1 MPAIINKAD
10 TRKTVRDASDDMAKA
25 GIDGAAA
32 GREMACDASEA
43 RGGAVRKSLAAIGRE
58 ATRKNAGAA
67 EQTLQETAA
76 ALRGTMERPAE
87 TLSSVAGTSLEM
99 SERADEQLARMS
111 ALRDKASRELA
122 ARTQRNLGVMIG
134 TGTKLADGYQAIM
147 REWAD
152 YTRAAMQCNIDGMN
166 RIMRARTPQDLMT
179 AQRELINAEVQ
190 VMLNSG
196 VRISEATLRIASD
209 AVQSIPGRTK

>member
-32 GREMACDASEA
+32 GRETACDASVA
-43 RGGAVRKSLAAIGRE
+43 RGEAVRKSMAAIGRE
-58 ATRKNAGAA
+58 VTRKNAEAA

-99 SERADEQLARMS
+99 SERADEQLAQMS
-111 ALRDKASRELA
+111 ALRDKAFRELA

-134 TGTKLADGYQAIM
+134 TGTKLADGCQAIM

-166 RIMRARTPQDLMT
+166 RIMRARTPQDLMA
-179 AQRELINAEVQ
+179 AQSELLNAEVR
-190 VMLNSG
+190 VMLNSSVRGTVNLIG
-196 VRISEATLRIASD
+196 V
-209 AVQSIPGRTK
+209 